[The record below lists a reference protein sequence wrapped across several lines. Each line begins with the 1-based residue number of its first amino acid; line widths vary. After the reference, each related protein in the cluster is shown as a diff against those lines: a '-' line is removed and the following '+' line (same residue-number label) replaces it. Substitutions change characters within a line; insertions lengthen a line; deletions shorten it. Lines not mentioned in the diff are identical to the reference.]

1 MEKIFIGV
9 AWPYAN
15 GSLHL
20 GHIAGS
26 LLPPD
31 IFARYH
37 RIRGSR
43 VLMVS
48 GSDEHGTP
56 ITLEA
61 EKQGKTPKE
70 FVDYYHNEHVEC
82 LKKLGISFDLFSRT
96 TNEKHAK
103 VVQDIF
109 LMLLKKGY
117 IYKKKGVALYCDKCK
132 RWLPDRYVE
141 GKCPHCNFENA
152 RGDQCEKCGKTL
164 NADELGEP
172 RCKICNTEPDKRE
185 TEQFFLKLSAF
196 KEQLTDYMKDK
207 KFWKENVYKFTMNWI
222 KKLEDRPITRNIEW
236 GVKIPLEGYDDKR
249 IYVWF
254 DAVTGY
260 LSTSKEFSFWEDFWK
275 DKNTKHYYF
284 IGKDNIPFHT
294 IIWPSMLLG
303 YGGLNLPYNVPA
315 NEFLT
320 LKGEQFSKSRKRA
333 VWLPEY
339 LKHFESEPLRYY
351 LSINMPENRDVD
363 FSWDDFIMKNNNEL
377 VATLGNFIHRV
388 LTFTKKNF
396 GKIPESYELD
406 DLDKNAL
413 KNIDETFS
421 NTERYIENCEFK
433 NSIKAVM
440 ELSQFGNRYIDEKV
454 PWKTVKE
461 EKEKCETTMHVCM
474 RIVKAL
480 SVLMYPFLPFSSEKL
495 QKMIGQ
501 KNLGWDDGKTDV
513 KGELGDIEPLFK
525 KIEMEEKKMLDIED
539 FEKIELKIGEIK
551 SVEEHPKADKLYV
564 LKVDLGDEER
574 QLVAGLKNYYKK
586 EELIGKKIVVV
597 TNLKPAKLRG
607 VTSNGMLLAADDGKN
622 VVVLSP
628 DKKVENGARVG

>member
-1 MEKIFIGV
+1 MEKIFIAV

-37 RIRGSR
+37 RMKGNM

-96 TNEKHAK
+96 TNKNHEK
-103 VVQDIF
+103 VVQDMF
-109 LMLLKKGY
+109 LTLLKKGY

-164 NADELGEP
+164 NADELISP
-172 RCKICNTEPDKRE
+172 RCKNCNTEPEKRE
-185 TEQFFLKLSAF
+185 TEQFFLKLSSF
-196 KEQLTDYMKDK
+196 KKQLTDYMKDK
-207 KFWKENVYKFTMNWI
+207 KFWKENVYRFTMNWI
-222 KKLEDRPITRNIEW
+222 KNLEDRPITRNLEW

-320 LKGEQFSKSRKRA
+320 LKGEGFSKSRKRGIW
-333 VWLPEY
+333 VPEY
-339 LKHFESEPLRYY
+339 LKEFEPDPLRYY
-351 LSINMPENRDVD
+351 LSVNMPENRDVD
-363 FSWDDFIMKNNNEL
+363 FSWDDFIMKNNNVL

-396 GKIPESYELD
+396 EKIPEGYEPD
-406 DLDKNAL
+406 DLDKDVL
-413 KNIDETFS
+413 KKIGESFS
-421 NTERYIENCEFK
+421 KTEKYIEKCEFK
-433 NSIKAVM
+433 NAMKTVM
-440 ELSQFGNRYIDEKV
+440 ELAQFGNRYIDEKA
-454 PWKTVKE
+454 PWKSIKE
-461 EKEKCETTMHVCM
+461 DKKGCGTTMHVCM

-480 SVLMYPFLPFSSEKL
+480 SVLMYPFLPFSGKKL
-495 QKMIGQ
+495 QSMIGY

-513 KGELGDIEPLFK
+513 KGELNNIAPLFK
-525 KIEMEEKKMLDIED
+525 KIEMEEEKMLNIED
-539 FEKIELKIGEIK
+539 FAKIELRVGEIK
-551 SVEEHPKADKLYV
+551 NVEEHPDAEKLYI
-564 LKVDLGDEER
+564 LKVDMGDEER
-574 QLVAGLKNYYKK
+574 QLVAGLKKDYKK
-586 EELIGKKIVVV
+586 EELVGKKIVVV

-607 VTSNGMLLAADDGKN
+607 IMSDGMLLAADDGKT
-622 VVVLSP
+622 VAILSP
-628 DKKVENGARVG
+628 DKNVKNGARIR

>member
-15 GSLHL
+15 GPLHL

-37 RIRGSR
+37 RMKGNR

-82 LKKLGISFDLFSRT
+82 LKKLDISFDLFSRT
-96 TNEKHAK
+96 TNENHAK
-103 VVQDIF
+103 VVQDMF
-109 LMLLKKGY
+109 LTLLKKGY
-117 IYKKKGVALYCDKCK
+117 IYKKKSVGLYCNKCN

-141 GKCPHCNFENA
+141 GKCPECGFENA

-172 RCKICNTEPDKRE
+172 RCKNCSTTPDKRE
-185 TEQFFLKLSAF
+185 TEQFFFKLSSF
-196 KEQLTDYMKDK
+196 KKQLTDYMEDK
-207 KFWKENVYKFTMNWI
+207 NFWKENVYKFTMNWI
-222 KKLEDRPITRNIEW
+222 KNLEDRPITRNIEW
-236 GVKIPLEGYDDKR
+236 GVKIPLDGYDDKR

-260 LSTSKEFSFWEDFWK
+260 LSASKEFSFWEDFWK
-275 DKNTKHYYF
+275 DKNAKHYYF
-284 IGKDNIPFHT
+284 VGKDNIPFHT
-294 IIWPSMLLG
+294 IIWPCMLLG
-303 YGGLNLPYNVPA
+303 YGEMNLPYNVPA

-320 LKGEQFSKSRKRA
+320 LKGETFSKSRKRA
-333 VWLPEY
+333 VWVPEY
-339 LKHFESEPLRYY
+339 LKQFEPDSLRYY
-351 LSINMPENRDVD
+351 LSINMPENKDVD
-363 FSWDDFIMKNNNEL
+363 FSWDDFTAKNNNEL
-377 VATLGNFIHRV
+377 VATLGNFIHRI

-396 GKIPESYELD
+396 GKIPEAYELD
-406 DLDKNAL
+406 DLDKDAL
-413 KNIDETFS
+413 KKIDETFLD
-421 NTERYIENCEFK
+421 TEKHIENCEFK
-433 NSIKAVM
+433 NAIKTVM
-440 ELSQFGNRYIDEKV
+440 ELAHFGNKYLDEKA
-454 PWKTVKE
+454 PWKTIKE
-461 EKEKCETTMHVCM
+461 DKKRCGTTIHVGI

-501 KNLGWDDGKTDV
+501 KKLGWNDGKIDI
-513 KGELGDIEPLFK
+513 KGELGEIKPLFK
-525 KIEMEEKKMLDIED
+525 KIEMEEEKMIDIEY
-539 FEKIELKIGEIK
+539 FEKIELRVGEIK
-551 SVEEHPKADKLYV
+551 SAEEHPKADKLWV
-564 LKVDLGDEER
+564 LKVDLGDEQR
-574 QLVAGLKNYYKK
+574 QFVAGLKNYYKK

-597 TNLKPAKLRG
+597 ANLKPAKLRG

-622 VVVLSP
+622 VAVLSP
-628 DKKVENGARVG
+628 DREVKNGARIK

>member
-15 GSLHL
+15 GALHL

-37 RIRGSR
+37 RMKGSR

-70 FVDYYHNEHVEC
+70 FVDYYHKEHVEC

-96 TNEKHAK
+96 TNENHAK

-164 NADELGEP
+164 NADELVEP
-172 RCKICNTEPDKRE
+172 RCKICNTEPDKKE

-222 KKLEDRPITRNIEW
+222 KSLEDRPITRNIEW

-275 DKNTKHYYF
+275 DKNAKHYYF

-320 LKGEQFSKSRKRA
+320 LKGETFSKSRKRA

-339 LKHFESEPLRYY
+339 LKHFEPEPLRYY

-396 GKIPESYELD
+396 GKIPEAYELD

-433 NSIKAVM
+433 NGIKAVM
-440 ELSQFGNRYIDEKV
+440 ELSQFGNRYIDEKA

-480 SVLMYPFLPFSSEKL
+480 SVLMYPFLPFSGEKL
-495 QKMIGQ
+495 QKMIGY
-501 KNLGWDDGKTDV
+501 KNLRWDDGKTDV

-551 SVEEHPKADKLYV
+551 SVEEHPKADKLWV
-564 LKVDLGDEER
+564 LKVDTGDEIR
-574 QLVAGLKNYYKK
+574 QIVAGLKNYYKK

-607 VTSNGMLLAADDGKN
+607 VESNGMLLAADDGKN
-622 VVVLSP
+622 VVVLTP